1 MQASDFGLARSLFPK
16 ATDVVA
22 SAFGGALPSLQ
33 VPATAVT
40 SSEDGSFL
48 AVVEADFIADEDAI
62 EDEDIDVPDGYS
74 LIEVPSSANVNAGD
88 SVLLTLQGNKALDAG
103 SAGWGDRVNSLAAAA
118 ETLAQE
124 AQAAASA
131 ASTAASDA
139 QSIAAAVTMDAANA
153 QAAADTAQGT
163 ATEAQA
169 SADAAQATA
178 SDAQSQAQAT
188 QEHFWAD
195 EGGAHVSTE
204 NGKAHE
210 AGAGY
215 NMTLGA
221 TGTTTGIILD
231 HDAETLASFTP
242 TALNFYADGKLAAGY
257 TKEGVSLY
265 AQDAND
271 VAQQVAA
278 FTDSGVTFF
287 DGTGNAAANVVASF
301 GKHGATLGS
310 TGGKMVSITDESL
323 AFVDAGE
330 VVASVD
336 GNALVI
342 ANASVS
348 ETLVIGGFAWIP
360 RSNGNLA
367 LKWMGV

>member
-1 MQASDFGLARSLFPK
+1 MLSNDLELGQALFRKPR
-16 ATDVVA
+16 DVVREG
-22 SAFGGALPSLQ
+22 FGGTLPPVQ
-33 VPATAVT
+33 VAAEAVT
-40 SSEDGSFL
+40 DSEDGSFL
-48 AVVEADFIADEDAI
+48 AMVDADLFAADDLVQDA
-62 EDEDIDVPDGYS
+62 DIDTPDGYA
-74 LIEVPSSANVNAGD
+74 LLEVPTSASVKAGD
-88 SVLLTLQGNKALDAG
+88 SVIVTVQGNKAIDAG
-103 SAGWGDRVNSLAAAA
+103 NIGWGDRVDAAVSSAA
-118 ETLAQE
+118 TLAQE
-124 AQAAASA
+124 AQDAASA
-131 ASTAASDA
+131 ASTGATDA
-139 QSIAAAVTMDAANA
+139 QSIAAAATMDAANA

-287 DGTGNAAANVVASF
+287 DGTGNAAANIVASF

-310 TGGKMVSITDESL
+310 MGGKMVSITDESL

-342 ANASVS
+342 ANANVS